1 MTSTV
6 QGGTAPLSHR
16 ETMIVLAGLLS
27 GLLLAALDQT
37 IVSTA
42 LPTIVGEFGGLDH
55 LSWVVTA
62 YLLASTASMPLWGKV
77 SDQFGRR
84 IVFQAAIVTFLVGSA
99 LCGLAQDMT
108 SLIAFRAIQG
118 LGGGGLLSLTFVI
131 VGDIVPPR
139 QRGRYAGYLTGV
151 FAFSS
156 VAGPLLG
163 GFFVDNLNWRWIFYV
178 NLPIGAVA
186 LVVTS
191 AVLHLPHRRSTSRI
205 DLLGAALLVG
215 AVTSLLL
222 LTVWGGQEHE
232 WDSTVI
238 VGLGVAT
245 AVLTVAFVLWERRA
259 SEPILPLRLFAEP
272 VFTLSVLIAF
282 LIGAALFGATIF
294 LPLFLQAVR
303 GTSATGSGLLLMPMM
318 AGILVMS
325 IAVGR
330 LVSRTGRYKVFPVL
344 GLALAVLGMALLSR
358 LQVDSPSW
366 HASAAMLV
374 LGFGIGTC
382 MPILTV
388 AVQNAVSI
396 RDLGVGTSA
405 INFFRTLGGALGVA
419 ALGAVLSS
427 RLASELATRLPDV
440 PLADTTA
447 LTRSPE
453 SIAALPEA
461 TRIGVVTSLADAIS
475 TVFLVAT
482 PILFVAFLLAWLIP
496 ELPLRETNAPS
507 NEASDG
513 SDHAAPEPVL
523 AEL

>member
-1 MTSTV
+1 MTSTEPA
-6 QGGTAPLSHR
+6 GTGPLTHR

-99 LCGLAQDMT
+99 LCGAAQDMT
-108 SLIAFRAIQG
+108 GLIVFRAVQG

-151 FAFSS
+151 FAFAS
-156 VAGPLLG
+156 VAGPLIG
-163 GFFVDNLNWRWIFYV
+163 GFFVDNLSWRWIFYI

-191 AVLHLPHRRSTSRI
+191 AVLHLPFRRSKSPI
-205 DLLGAALLVG
+205 DVLGAALLVG
-215 AVTSLLL
+215 AVTTLLL
-222 LTVWGGQEHE
+222 LTVWGGQEYE
-232 WDSTVI
+232 WSSPVI
-238 VGLGVAT
+238 LGLGVASL
-245 AVLTVAFVLWERRA
+245 VLTVVFVLWERRA
-259 SEPILPLRLFAEP
+259 TEPILPLRLFAVP
-272 VFTLSVLIAF
+272 VFAISTLIAF
-282 LIGAALFGATIF
+282 LMGAALYGATIF

-303 GTSATGSGLLLMPMM
+303 GSSATGSGLLLMPLM
-318 AGILVMS
+318 AGILTMS
-325 IAVGR
+325 IIGGR
-330 LVSRTGRYKVFPVL
+330 LVSRTGRYKAFPVL
-344 GLALAVLGMALLSR
+344 GLSLATVGMALLSF
-358 LQVDSPSW
+358 LGVDSPSW
-366 HASAAMLV
+366 YASAAMLI
-374 LGFGIGTC
+374 LGLGIGLC
-382 MPILTV
+382 MPVLTV
-388 AVQNAVSI
+388 AVQNAVAM
-396 RDLGVGTSA
+396 RDLGAGTSA

-419 ALGAVLSS
+419 LLGAVLSS

-440 PLADTTA
+440 ALADTA
-447 LTRSPE
+447 SLTRSPE
-453 SIAALPEA
+453 AIAALPEA
-461 TRIGVVTSLADAIS
+461 TRIGVVTSLAEAIS
-475 TVFLVAT
+475 TVFLVTT

-496 ELPLRETNAPS
+496 ELPLRETS
-507 NEASDG
+507 NLSAGDG
-513 SDHAAPEPVL
+513 AESGSTPPPVL